1 MIKLWGLG
9 RKNNLNTHT
18 QWKKSLKSIKTNKQT
33 KRNQNTRC
41 CCQPSLDLNTFKLC
55 FSDFFFLTI
64 KFLESLSWNLPGLC
78 GQTSVLTYLQN
89 ALCLVLGAVK
99 VTLLSHG
106 ILAPVISHQGILTK
120 TQSFRTIKG
129 LMWYPIRTTSTQARL
144 QN

>member
-18 QWKKSLKSIKTNKQT
+18 QWKKSLKSIKTNKQKET
-33 KRNQNTRC
+33 KTHVAAVNQVWISTV
-41 CCQPSLDLNTFKLC
+41 LNCVSVT
-55 FSDFFFLTI
+55 FFFPTI